1 MTRNV
6 ETMIATENKQE
17 ATEVME
23 FLEGLNMEEK
33 NDFKMFL
40 QGVKLGMS
48 MNMKA
53 TKQIAQPRWILIKLN
68 LPYKKGK

>member
-17 ATEVME
+17 VTEVME

-48 MNMKA
+48 MNTKA
-53 TKQIAQPRWILIKLN
+53 TKQIA
-68 LPYKKGK
+68 

>member
-6 ETMIATENKQE
+6 EIMIATENKQE

-23 FLEGLNMEEK
+23 FSEGLNMEEK
-33 NDFKMFL
+33 HDFKIFL

-48 MNMKA
+48 MSTKA
-53 TKQIAQPRWILIKLN
+53 PKQIA
-68 LPYKKGK
+68 

>member
-48 MNMKA
+48 MNTKA
-53 TKQIAQPRWILIKLN
+53 TKQIA
-68 LPYKKGK
+68 

>member
-6 ETMIATENKQE
+6 ETMMATENKQE

-40 QGVKLGMS
+40 QGVKLKMS

-53 TKQIAQPRWILIKLN
+53 TKQIA
-68 LPYKKGK
+68 